1 MWNGLQQS
9 ILFGLIWV
17 DRSWEPGLKFAQIS
31 SPMVF
36 GILDTENQL
45 RKTCHFETQI
55 FSQADS
61 ILFQI
66 HLGRI
71 KKTSLGDGWWW
82 IFPSL
87 LHTYLLHESWVN
99 QIICL
104 FWTHKYPPRIFG
116 NVDIAS
122 IKPIKPRLQGRV
134 GSGVKVPS
142 NVTESSHWMPIKTGF
157 EVKRYNNKKTMICF
171 L

>member
-17 DRSWEPGLKFAQIS
+17 DRSWNLGSNLLKLAPPWFLEFWIPKTS
-31 SPMVF
+31 SVRPA
-36 GILDTENQL
+36 ILKL
-45 RKTCHFETQI
+45 RFFHKPTQYCSRFI
-55 FSQADS
+55 WDGS
-61 ILFQI
+61 
-66 HLGRI
+66 